1 MIINISYDSSVASAP
16 AAFKTAINY
25 VINYFD
31 TLFINPVT
39 ININVGW
46 GEVNGQPLS
55 GALGQSFS
63 NLASTTYTQITNAL
77 VDNSAAANLPAS
89 DPTNGGPFWIPIADA
104 KALGFPSA
112 NSTGIDG
119 SVGFDS
125 APGIFTFDPNNRA
138 VPGQYDFIGV
148 AFHEISEVM
157 GRIAGLGSFGYSTMD
172 LFRYSAPGTRQ
183 LQGGQPAYFS
193 IDGGKTN
200 LDNFNTSSGGDYGDG
215 ANSAGNDAF
224 RAFSSSGVLNA
235 VTSAD
240 VALLEA
246 IGWNTVSSQAPTISS
261 IATSGTGITGGNGD
275 LNAGKAVT
283 LTVTWSEAVNVAGGS
298 PILSLNDG
306 GTATYTGGSGT
317 AALTFKYTVAPG
329 QNTSD
334 LVVSS
339 LNLNGATMQDGAGN
353 NADLS
358 GATNYNPAGILQIDT
373 IAPTVAISSA
383 GGMTSHPAQTVSG
396 TVGVADAGTVVTL
409 YDGTTALGTATVQS
423 NGSWSTSI
431 ALAGTGTHTLTA
443 TDTDAAGNTGTSNAI
458 IYTLEATLPAISAS
472 QIQAE
477 DFAITRVTLPLD
489 QATSIASSINSG
501 AQTEVQFINN
511 LLSQVAATTIPA
523 VAVEGSMYSAVG
535 TSAEVTLLA
544 TQFLPAQVANAT
556 QHGYNPVVYVSEALG
571 VVFASS
577 NETGS
582 TAFATTFGPTHAGM
596 PNSAAGDAAF
606 AAAASS
612 SIFGSAS
619 TPTLVNAIE
628 NYVSNWKTFFTNNG
642 LHGSADQIDLA
653 ARGTAWGD
661 AVGLALSN
669 NLGPLNAQTINFL
682 EDAAQGTAVYS
693 ASLSSQPNHAPFQG
707 AATASV
713 ASAANDVQLT
723 GVAAHIDHIVM

>member
-16 AAFKTAINY
+16 TAFKAAINY
-25 VINYFD
+25 VVNYFD

-55 GALGQSFS
+55 GALGQSFA
-63 NLASTTYTQITNAL
+63 NLAPTTYTQITNAL
-77 VDNSAAANLPAS
+77 VGNSAAASLPTN
-89 DPTNGGPFWIPIADA
+89 DPTNGGPFWIPTADA
-104 KALGFPSA
+104 KALGLPSA
-112 NSTGIDG
+112 NSAGIDG

-157 GRIAGLGSFGYSTMD
+157 GRIVGLGSFGYSTMD
-172 LFRYSAPGTRQ
+172 LFRYSAPGTPQ

-200 LDNFNTSSGGDYGDG
+200 LDNFNTSSGGDYGDW

-240 VALLEA
+240 VALLDA
-246 IGWNTVSSQAPTISS
+246 IGWNTVSSQA
-261 IATSGTGITGGNGD
+261 
-275 LNAGKAVT
+275 
-283 LTVTWSEAVNVAGGS
+283 
-298 PILSLNDG
+298 
-306 GTATYTGGSGT
+306 
-317 AALTFKYTVAPG
+317 
-329 QNTSD
+329 
-334 LVVSS
+334 
-339 LNLNGATMQDGAGN
+339 
-353 NADLS
+353 
-358 GATNYNPAGILQIDT
+358 
-373 IAPTVAISSA
+373 
-383 GGMTSHPAQTVSG
+383 
-396 TVGVADAGTVVTL
+396 
-409 YDGTTALGTATVQS
+409 
-423 NGSWSTSI
+423 
-431 ALAGTGTHTLTA
+431 
-443 TDTDAAGNTGTSNAI
+443 
-458 IYTLEATLPAISAS
+458 LPAISAS

-477 DFAITRVTLPLD
+477 DFAVTRATLPLD

-501 AQTEVQFINN
+501 AQTEVQFIND
-511 LLSQVAATTIPA
+511 LLSQVADTTIPA
-523 VAVEGSMYSAVG
+523 VAVEGSMCGAVG
-535 TSAEVTLLA
+535 TSPEVTLLA
-544 TQFLPAQVANAT
+544 TQFLPAQVAFAT
-556 QHGYNPVVYVSEALG
+556 QHGFNPLVFSSEALG
-571 VVFASS
+571 VVFAFN
-577 NETGS
+577 NENGS
-582 TAFATTFGPTHAGM
+582 TAFATTLGPTHAGM

-619 TPTLVNAIE
+619 TPTLINAIE

-682 EDAAQGTAVYS
+682 EDAAQGTAIYS
-693 ASLSSQPNHAPFQG
+693 ASLSSQPNHAAFQG